1 MKVVI
6 NRCYGGFGLSH
17 EAVMRYFEIKGITVY
32 PEQDKGIGSWKFW
45 TYWLVKPEDRIESKE
60 GEAFY
65 AMSMEDRR
73 AYNAK
78 HSEQT
83 VYPRDIE
90 RHDPVLVQVVEE
102 MGDKANGDH
111 AELKVVEIPDDVNY
125 IIEEYDGLEHIAE
138 QHRTWG

>member
-32 PEQDKGIGSWKFW
+32 PEQDSSIGSWKFW

-73 AYNAK
+73 AYNKA

-83 VYPRDIE
+83 VYPREIE

-102 MGDKANGDH
+102 MGDKANGAH
-111 AELKVVEIPDDVNY
+111 AELKVVQIPDDVNY

-138 QHRTWG
+138 EHRTWG